1 MSDRKRTVVITG
13 AAQGI
18 GRRTAEVF
26 AERGYRVALV
36 DLRRPDET
44 LASVESRGVEALG
57 HAADLTEQAAVER
70 FARQVHERFA
80 VVDAL
85 VNNAGISLIA
95 HGGDFHGRVSARAG
109 GQPGGALCP
118 GQGLRRE
125 DAGAAAKHSLG
136 AVNGAERFFQRR
148 NDAVVK

>member
-57 HAADLTEQAAVER
+57 HAADLTDEAAVEDLRAR
-70 FARQVHERFA
+70 FTS
-80 VVDAL
+80 AL
-85 VNNAGISLIA
+85 
-95 HGGDFHGRVSARAG
+95 
-109 GQPGGALCP
+109 PWWTP
-118 GQGLRRE
+118 W
-125 DAGAAAKHSLG
+125 
-136 AVNGAERFFQRR
+136 
-148 NDAVVK
+148 